1 MKIMAMGFVLHKNSY
16 LRDYWNWIDFLV
28 VVVGILEF
36 ILKNAFKLRY
46 LRALRVLRPLRSIS
60 LFPSMRR
67 LISGIIYSIPSLVNA
82 YVFMFFVYIQFAIFS
97 TE

>member
-1 MKIMAMGFVLHKNSY
+1 MAMGFVLHENSY
-16 LRDYWNWIDFLV
+16 IRDYWNWIDFLV

-36 ILKNAFKLRY
+36 TLKNAFKLRY

-60 LFPSMRR
+60 LLPSMRR
-67 LISGIIYSIPSLVNA
+67 LMAGIIYSIPSLVNS
-82 YVFMFFVYIQFAIFS
+82 YVFMFFMYMQFAIFS